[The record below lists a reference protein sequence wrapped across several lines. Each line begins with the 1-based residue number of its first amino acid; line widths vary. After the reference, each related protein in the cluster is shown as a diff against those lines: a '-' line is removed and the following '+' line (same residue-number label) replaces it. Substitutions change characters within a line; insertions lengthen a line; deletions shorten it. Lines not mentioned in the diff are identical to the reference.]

1 MRPLK
6 LRRPAGLT
14 RIAFLDGAARLEDHC
29 PRAGSIL
36 VTDRRVFGL
45 HRSFFSGWKVL
56 FVGRGEGRKTLA
68 AVDDLLKRLLHA
80 GADRTTTVAAVGGGV
95 VSDVAG
101 LAAALYMRGLRL
113 VIVPTTLLAQADACL
128 GGKNG
133 VNLDRFKNMIGTI
146 RQPDLVLID
155 TGFLETLPRREARNG
170 LAEIVKSAAVADA
183 GLFRDL
189 ECQAGKALALDPAV
203 MRRFIERSL
212 RVKAR
217 IVERDELEAGPRRL
231 LNFGHT
237 FGHALERE
245 GRFSHGEAIAVGMCA
260 AARISTRLGLLPET
274 ESARLIRL
282 IRSLGLPASAGGSAA
297 RALASMDK
305 DKKRAGNVVRFV
317 LLKGAV
323 GRAIVRPIP
332 AGELKEHFDAVC

>member
-1 MRPLK
+1 M
-6 LRRPAGLT
+6 
-14 RIAFLDGAARLEDHC
+14 
-29 PRAGSIL
+29 
-36 VTDRRVFGL
+36 
-45 HRSFFSGWKVL
+45 L
-56 FVGRGEGRKTLA
+56 FVGRSEQCKTLST
-68 AVDDLLKRLLHA
+68 VDGLLGRLMRA

-133 VNLDRFKNMIGTI
+133 VNLDRFKNLIGTI

-155 TGFLETLPRREARNG
+155 TGFLETLPRREVRNG
-170 LAEIVKSAAVADA
+170 LAEIVKSAAIADA

-189 ECQAGKALALDPAV
+189 ERNAGKAPAFEPAV

-217 IVERDELEAGPRRL
+217 IVERDELETGPRRL

-245 GRFSHGEAIAVGMCA
+245 GRFGHGEAVAVGMCA

-274 ESARLIRL
+274 EAGRLIRL

-305 DKKRAGNVVRFV
+305 DKKRAGNIVRFV
-317 LLKGAV
+317 LLKGAI

-332 AGELKEHFDAVC
+332 AGELKEHLHAVC